1 MHTIDFQRNFFE
13 ESEVLYTG
21 KNNEELPF
29 KLMAWREDGTII
41 AVEWNKE
48 ECFFHV
54 FAKDMEFKVYLI
66 QQGFEEDTEKFM
78 NNPFR
83 KQISA

>member
-13 ESEVLYTG
+13 ESEVVYTG

-29 KLMAWREDGTII
+29 KLIAWREDGTII
-41 AVEWNKE
+41 AVEWNKKD
-48 ECFFHV
+48 CYFHV
-54 FAKDMEFKVYLI
+54 FPKDSEFKRYLI
-66 QQGFEEDTEKFM
+66 NQGFEEETAEFM

-83 KQISA
+83 EQLST